1 MKAFVKKHLNV
12 LSAAAV
18 VAIVAVS
25 AFAGSARDKWEQGA
39 DRRKADYIFMEAL
52 RQKSLDN
59 LDAYFELY
67 RRAYELDTTSTS
79 IGQDLGYYYMV
90 LGGNDSTLA
99 RQGYE
104 MMRRHFDAVPDDYYS
119 AIFYGQINE
128 RIGNRD
134 EALRVWQ
141 TLDSLYPGKP
151 ELSMRL
157 AETLGDTNDST
168 DLRRTLDILNRIERS
183 TGKNL
188 AVTSQ
193 RVRTLL
199 ALKDTAAIT
208 KELHGLIE
216 SSPWNADSHV
226 YAGDVYMALNQRDSA
241 IIYYN
246 RACEVDST
254 SGLAYY
260 RRADYYRQTGDSI
273 AYDREVFRA
282 LEQENLDLEVKN
294 EILTGYVRELYQDSL
309 QRPRITSLFELML
322 QQHPHEIQVRETY
335 AAYLAITGNYSS
347 AAEQLDYA
355 LDIDPS
361 AIERWRSAIAFHLQ
375 AEEYDRALRQG
386 DKALS
391 YHPGNPDLHL
401 INGTSLMMAKRPVE
415 AIPVLQKAFELTDS
429 LDRDARS
436 TVMTSIGDA
445 YYQAENADSAFICYE
460 RALEL
465 NPANLLAMNNCA
477 YHLAVEGKD
486 LDRAERLSAV
496 TVREDPQNP
505 TTLDTYAWI
514 FFKKKNYAMARDYI
528 NRAIEYDPDPSEEL
542 LEHAGDIYFMNG
554 EPDEA
559 VDFWE
564 KALEKAPDNELLQRK
579 VKHKTYFYK

>member
-1 MKAFVKKHLNV
+1 MKDYRKHLGQ
-12 LSAAAV
+12 LSAA
-18 VAIVAVS
+18 VAAAIIALS
-25 AFAGSARDKWEQGA
+25 TFAGQARENWEDGS

-67 RRAYELDTTSTS
+67 RRAYELDTTATEL
-79 IGQDLGYYYMV
+79 GQDLGYYYMV
-90 LGGNDSTLA
+90 LGGSDSVMA
-99 RQGYE
+99 KHGYDL
-104 MMRRHFDAVPDDYYS
+104 MRRHFEADPDDYYS

-128 RIGNRD
+128 RLGNRS

-157 AETLGDTNDST
+157 AETLGDTRDSA
-168 DLRRTLDILNRIERS
+168 DLRKTLVILDRIERS

-199 ALKDTAAIT
+199 ALSDTTSVT
-208 KELHGLIE
+208 KELRDLIE
-216 SSPWNADSHV
+216 SSPWNAESHV
-226 YAGDVYMALNQRDSA
+226 YAGDVYMALNKRDSA
-241 IIYYN
+241 IAYYD

-260 RRADYYRQTGDSI
+260 RRADYYRQTGDSV

-322 QQHPHEIQVRETY
+322 QQNPHEVQVRETY
-335 AAYLAITGNYSS
+335 AAYLAVTGNYSS
-347 AAEQLDYA
+347 AAEQMDYA

-361 AIERWRSAIAFHLQ
+361 SIERWRSAIAFHLQ
-375 AEEYDRALRQG
+375 AEEYDRALQQG
-386 DKALS
+386 DNAMN
-391 YHPGNPDLHL
+391 YHPGDPDLHL
-401 INGTSLMMAKRPVE
+401 IKGTSLMMAKRPIE
-415 AIPVLQKAFELTDS
+415 AIPVLEKAYELTDS
-429 LDRDARS
+429 LDNEARS
-436 TVMTSIGDA
+436 NVMTSIGDA
-445 YYQAENADSAFICYE
+445 YYQAGIPDSAFVRYE
-460 RALEL
+460 KALEL
-465 NPANLLAMNNCA
+465 DPANLLAMNNCA

-496 TVREDPQNP
+496 TVRENPQNP

-514 FFKKKNYAMARDYI
+514 FFKKKNYTMARDYI
-528 NRAIEYDPDPSEEL
+528 NRAMEYDPDPSEEL

-559 VDFWE
+559 VDFW
-564 KALEKAPDNELLQRK
+564 KRALEKAPDNELLQRK